1 MRLILGRH
9 GETESNRERLAL
21 GREDVPLN
29 EKGRLQAAALAASL
43 RGLPVAAVYSSPLV
57 RALDT
62 ARAIA
67 GLFGLEVQPDE
78 RLIEMDVGEMEG
90 LTPKELRDHHGDFI
104 RRWFTSEAAML
115 PMPGGES
122 LQQVQDRAWAAVESL
137 RESHPEETVVAVSH
151 NFTIRAI
158 ACRALALPLA
168 EFRRFRLDLGA
179 KAALDVEPGRAVLV
193 ELNDTCHLRAEGLLE
208 HPGYWSPPA

>member
-1 MRLILGRH
+1 MRLILARH

-29 EKGRLQAAALAASL
+29 EKGRLQARALARSL
-43 RGLPVAAVYSSPLV
+43 EGLPIAAVYSSPLV

-67 GLFGLEVQPDE
+67 ELFGLEVHVEE

-90 LTPKELRDHHGDFI
+90 LTPQELRARYGDFI
-104 RRWFTSEAAML
+104 RRWFTAEAATM
-115 PMPGGES
+115 PMPGGEN
-122 LQQVQDRAWAAVESL
+122 LQQVQDRAWATVESL
-137 RESHPEETVVAVSH
+137 RERHPEETVVAVSH
-151 NFTIRAI
+151 NFTIHAV
-158 ACRALALPLA
+158 ACRALRLPLA
-168 EFRRFRLDLGA
+168 EFRRLRIDLGA
-179 KAALDVEPGRAVLV
+179 KAVLEIDPKRVMLV

-208 HPGYWSPPA
+208 PPGYWSRPE